1 MTFAEQLLLQ
11 LSGDVQHIF
20 SVPGR
25 TVFPFLKNSRQF
37 AINDIICASE
47 TGAGFMAEGYAK
59 ASNKYG
65 VAITVAGPGFSNVFP
80 SITNAYYDNTKV
92 LFIIGT
98 GETYHSGKN
107 LFQDNS
113 LVQLNSHNL
122 FASLTSYS
130 CMINSLDYANHYANM
145 MFNLKHKSLP
155 VLMNVP
161 LDVQNM
167 PIDYELPTIKSINDN
182 SFNRDAFVQL
192 KSILQQHNVLIVT
205 GNRAVSAKRV
215 INQLVTKYF
224 LLSAST
230 LCAKGTIDEL
240 LPNYL
245 GIFGF
250 GMSPRVFELMMSEH
264 QPEYIITIGMDI
276 NERNTYQWSQ
286 FEQNIIHLDEALHQN
301 SRDYYLVNN
310 GYIGNLE
317 LLFNEL
323 LHDHELEQSLL
334 GSILLRRSYVNQ
346 LKESQIITTC
356 HEDDDLYVD
365 DVLANINKI
374 YADNTNY
381 VTDSG
386 LHRLYCAQILRLAH
400 GSNYYSSVNNGHM
413 GWAIAASIGVKLAD
427 KQRNCI
433 CITGDGCM
441 LMTGME
447 IQTAAKYQVKVLFI
461 VINNGAH
468 GAIKNANRQYPQ
480 LGLVD
485 HQYDIPSHDWGL
497 FANSLGVPSL
507 KIKTTSQLL
516 AALEM
521 FRYSN
526 EPLLLDVHC
535 DYDSKV
541 NINRYYEMF
550 VQSRKQLA
558 A

>member
-1 MTFAEQLLLQ
+1 MTFVEQLFSQ
-11 LSGDVQHIF
+11 LSSDINYIF

-25 TVFPFLKNSRQF
+25 TVFPFLKNAHKF

-80 SITNAYYDNTKV
+80 SITNSYYDNTRV

-98 GETYHSGKN
+98 GETYHSGRN

-113 LVQLNSHNL
+113 LVQLNSYNL
-122 FASLTSYS
+122 SASLTSYS
-130 CMINSLDYANHYANM
+130 CMINTFDYANHYANM

-155 VLMNVP
+155 VVMNVP

-167 PIDYELPTIKSINDN
+167 PIDYALPTIKSINDN
-182 SFNRDAFVQL
+182 NFNRDAFNEL
-192 KSILQQHNVLIVT
+192 KHVLQHHKVLIVT
-205 GNRAVSAKRV
+205 GNRAISAKES
-215 INQLVTKYF
+215 INKLVSKYF

-230 LCAKGTIDEL
+230 LCAKGIIDEL
-240 LPNYL
+240 MPNYL

-250 GMSPRVFELMMSEH
+250 GMSPQVFEFMMEE
-264 QPEYIITIGMDI
+264 QKPEYIVTIGMDI
-276 NERNTYQWSQ
+276 NERNTYQWSE
-286 FEQNIIHLDEALHQN
+286 FEQEIIHLDEDINQN
-301 SRDYYLVNN
+301 SRDYYLVHN
-310 GYIGNLE
+310 GYIGNTE

-323 LHDHELEQSLL
+323 LLDAELEKRLL
-334 GSILLRRSYVNQ
+334 ATILLRKNYVQ
-346 LKESQIITTC
+346 QFKKSPIISTVHDCTG
-356 HEDDDLYVD
+356 LYVD

-400 GSNYYSSVNNGHM
+400 GSSYYSSVNNGHM

-427 KQRNCI
+427 KNRDCI

-447 IQTAAKYQVKVLFI
+447 IQTAAKYQVKVLFV

-468 GAIKNANRQYPQ
+468 GAIKNANCQYPQ

-507 KIKTTSQLL
+507 RIKTIAQLL

-535 DYDSKV
+535 DYDSNV

-550 VQSRKQLA
+550 IQQRKQLA